1 MWLDRE
7 EVCYLG
13 DLMVIIITRRDY
25 TVCRFARCVESCK
38 EVSNDVVIELE
49 NGLDKVNTRNS
60 IIITSRP
67 EKYGLKIVRE
77 SIGRLVIG
85 SKVLNSLITLYE
97 VENGKVVLRNDH
109 NVGVGVEVE
118 NNVIISARPLNLYL
132 NHYPKLLIEE
142 LSIIQNLMH
151 GSNFNNIIDTIVNTV
166 LNERRSRKISSIIA
180 ILEEICSGNYEFI
193 EKLPTH
199 ILDLLYSY
207 GVVMNNKIKREILQ
221 KIINEVKSRVYP
233 M

>member
-1 MWLDRE
+1 
-7 EVCYLG
+7 
-13 DLMVIIITRRDY
+13 MVIIITKRDY
-25 TVCRFARCVESCK
+25 TICRFVKCLEFCK

-49 NGLDKVNTRNS
+49 NNLDKIDAYNS

-67 EKYGLKIVRE
+67 ERYGLKIVRE
-77 SIGRLVIG
+77 SIGKLVIG
-85 SKVLNSLITLYE
+85 SKILNSLITLYE

-109 NVGVGVEVE
+109 NIGVGIEVE

-142 LSIIQNLMH
+142 LSIIQNLIH
-151 GSNFNNIIDTIVNTV
+151 NNNLNNIIDTIVNTV
-166 LNERRSRKISSIIA
+166 LNERRSRRISSIIA

-207 GVVMNNKIKREILQ
+207 GIVINNEVKKEILQ

-233 M
+233 KM